1 MVFGGLMEKECSR
14 PALLDKLDRFL
25 DRDQDRALFGLPPR
39 SLAGADRTPPAAS
52 ASLKSLSKEIVGRE
66 MNSTAPTPPICRSN
80 SGFPEY
86 PTHCPHP
93 YRSASRE
100 GKTAR

>member
-25 DRDQDRALFGLPPR
+25 DRDQDRALFGLPPG

-66 MNSTAPTPPICRSN
+66 MNSKGSDPADLPKQFRISRIPNPL
-80 SGFPEY
+80 
-86 PTHCPHP
+86 
-93 YRSASRE
+93 SASI
-100 GKTAR
+100 